1 MRLATPK
8 RTFHPGSRPRS
19 WCGAV
24 GWSACEDRRAVVG
37 RHGRE
42 TGVRMRDALI
52 WAAVIVGCVA
62 AGWLWGEWRRR
73 AADRSSE
80 AGRRAGR
87 PGGVDDRSRRGS
99 RSGKDARTDSGA
111 RSGRGGTGPGGRPG
125 GGRPGGGS
133 GGGRPGGE
141 PARGRTGAAP
151 RPRSAGQGP
160 ATAPRPGEIWWA
172 DVPYADGTGSK
183 VRPCLVLRVD
193 GQDVDV
199 LKITSQDKSDRDD
212 HVPIPTR
219 SWDPNADHDSFLDIS
234 EPIPLSLTAFEDRAG
249 PCDPDLWQAIRR
261 LPHLTT

>member
-1 MRLATPK
+1 
-8 RTFHPGSRPRS
+8 
-19 WCGAV
+19 
-24 GWSACEDRRAVVG
+24 
-37 RHGRE
+37 
-42 TGVRMRDALI
+42 MRDALI
-52 WAAVIVGCVA
+52 WTAVIVGCVA

-73 AADRSSE
+73 AANRSTE
-80 AGRRAGR
+80 ARQSPA
-87 PGGVDDRSRRGS
+87 RRGS
-99 RSGKDARTDSGA
+99 RP
-111 RSGRGGTGPGGRPG
+111 GRGGTGPGGTGPGGRPG
-125 GGRPGGGS
+125 GGHPGGGS
-133 GGGRPGGE
+133 GGGRTGGE

-151 RPRSAGQGP
+151 RPRDAGRGP
-160 ATAPRPGEIWWA
+160 AIAPRAGEIWWA

-193 GQDVDV
+193 GRDADV

-234 EPIPLSLTAFEDRAG
+234 EPIPLPLTAFEDRAG